1 LLYLIVLEIID
12 VCDMSSQQN
21 PERAGSLAELE
32 GVLRI
37 EREVVHVLAGADA
50 GMPRLVDGVGVA
62 EQRRVPVHV
71 DDVVKTTQ
79 RVVVDLKKAILFKA
93 AKNNL

>member
-1 LLYLIVLEIID
+1 
-12 VCDMSSQQN
+12 
-21 PERAGSLAELE
+21 
-32 GVLRI
+32 
-37 EREVVHVLAGADA
+37 
-50 GMPRLVDGVGVA
+50 MPRLVDGVGVA